1 MYEAL
6 YRKYRPKTFDDV
18 VGQPFITETLKTQVR
33 TGRLSHAYLFIGTR
47 GTGKTTCARILA
59 KARENGIVVT
69 ECDRRKLDSLSATGA
84 HQGIIAQAAMR
95 EYASIEDIL
104 ERAAERGEDP
114 FIVVCDEIADPH
126 NLGAILRTA
135 ECAGVHGVIIPKRR
149 AAGLT
154 AVVDKASAGAA
165 EHMLVSRVTNI
176 PAALGELKKK
186 GLWVYGTAAD
196 APADLWQTKMTGP
209 AALVIGSEGFG
220 MGRLVSEQCDFTVG
234 IPLLG
239 KITSLNASAA
249 AAILMYEV
257 VRQRRDS

>member
-1 MYEAL
+1 MENHEQEIRQDREDLIEGRNAVAEAI
-6 YRKYRPKTFDDV
+6 RAGRTIDKIFVARGDTNR
-18 VGQPFITETLKTQVR
+18 TL
-33 TGRLSHAYLFIGTR
+33 
-47 GTGKTTCARILA
+47 ARILA

-84 HQGIIAQAAMR
+84 HQGVIAQAAMR

-126 NLGAILRTA
+126 NLGAM
-135 ECAGVHGVIIPKRR
+135 
-149 AAGLT
+149 
-154 AVVDKASAGAA
+154 
-165 EHMLVSRVTNI
+165 EHMLVARVTNI
-176 PAALGELKKK
+176 PSTLGELKKK

-220 MGRLVSEQCDFTVG
+220 MGRLVSEQCDFTVS

-239 KITSLNASAA
+239 KVTSLNASAA

-257 VRQRRDS
+257 VRQRRES

>member
-1 MYEAL
+1 MENREQEIRQDREDLIEGRNAVAEAI
-6 YRKYRPKTFDDV
+6 RAGRTIDKIFVARGDTDR
-18 VGQPFITETLKTQVR
+18 TL
-33 TGRLSHAYLFIGTR
+33 
-47 GTGKTTCARILA
+47 ARILA

-186 GLWVYGTAAD
+186 G
-196 APADLWQTKMTGP
+196 PADLWQTKMTGP

>member
-1 MYEAL
+1 MENREQEIRQDREDLIEGRNAVAEAI
-6 YRKYRPKTFDDV
+6 RAGRTIDKIFVARGDTDR
-18 VGQPFITETLKTQVR
+18 TL
-33 TGRLSHAYLFIGTR
+33 
-47 GTGKTTCARILA
+47 ARILA

-114 FIVVCDEIADPH
+114 FIVVCDEIADPN